1 MLDGA
6 FSFMYFYSN
15 RNVVEFLWLVF
26 FPGLEME
33 GSQAEFKRIFL
44 FDKGPSPDDYVKAT
58 VAYKLGRNSLYVES
72 ESNANFEKKID
83 KLIGHTMC
91 NLQLGLDVLCYI
103 PSVIIRCIRFCI
115 IKVMCTF
122 SKMLRSNTN
131 KRLNFEEWLS
141 KERPNDEEKELAYEI
156 LIKCCGPSDN
166 IPKGKAEEYAKD
178 AKEKIIE
185 DIFEQ
190 DLKLINLPLLLDG
203 SVPSGLL
210 YLLIILDRKLEANS
224 THELQANVNAPD
236 THELQTKVNAPYT
249 HV

>member
-1 MLDGA
+1 MVP
-6 FSFMYFYSN
+6 SHSYSN

-58 VAYKLGRNSLYVES
+58 VAYMLGRNSLYVDS
-72 ESNANFEKKID
+72 KSNADFEKKID
-83 KLIGHTMC
+83 KLIGHIVC

-103 PSVIIRCIRFCI
+103 PNVIIGCFSFCI
-115 IKVMCTF
+115 LKVMCTF

-131 KRLNFEEWLS
+131 KRPNFEEWLR
-141 KERPNDEEKELAYEI
+141 KERPSAREKVLAYDI

-166 IPKGKAEEYAKD
+166 IPKGKANEYTED
-178 AKEKIIE
+178 TKEKIIE

-203 SVPSGLL
+203 SIPSGLL

-224 THELQANVNAPD
+224 THELQPN
-236 THELQTKVNAPYT
+236 VNAPYT
-249 HV
+249 Y

>member
-1 MLDGA
+1 MA
-6 FSFMYFYSN
+6 VY
-15 RNVVEFLWLVF
+15 
-26 FPGLEME
+26 FPGLELE
-33 GSQAEFKRIFL
+33 GSWAEFKKIFL

-58 VAYKLGRNSLYVES
+58 VAYMLGRNSLYVES
-72 ESNANFEKKID
+72 KFNADLEKRFH
-83 KLIGHTMC
+83 KLIGHTLC

-103 PSVIIRCIRFCI
+103 PSVIIGCFSFCI
-115 IKVMCTF
+115 LKVMCTF

-141 KERPNDEEKELAYEI
+141 KEKPSDKEKELAYEI

-203 SVPSGLL
+203 SVPSWLL
-210 YLLIILDRKLEANS
+210 YLLIILDKKLKANS
-224 THELQANVNAPD
+224 THELQPN
-236 THELQTKVNAPYT
+236 VNAPYT
-249 HV
+249 Y